1 MKIRFNQ
8 IDDTNR
14 EFQLIN
20 GIYSTEFDSNKK
32 WIWTSTTFDGV
43 VSNINYVTLT
53 VQSEI
58 KNTFLYEDTSID
70 LNTDCLNVIKINT
83 TGKKTFEVKLSNPY
97 VVNGDDR
104 ILGIKIVQIMIDQD
118 VIF

>member
-14 EFQLIN
+14 EFHLIN
-20 GIYSTEFDSNKK
+20 GIYSPEFDSNKK
-32 WIWTSTTFDGV
+32 WIWTSTAFDGI
-43 VSNINYVTLT
+43 VSNINYITLT

-58 KNTFLYEDTSID
+58 KNTLFYEDTQVELD
-70 LNTDCLNVIKINT
+70 PECVNVIKIKT
-83 TGKKTFEVKLSNPY
+83 TGKKTFDVKLSEPY
-97 VVNGDDR
+97 IVSGDAR
-104 ILGIKIVQIMIDQD
+104 VLGIKITRIMIDQD

>member
-20 GIYSTEFDSNKK
+20 GIYSPEFDSNKK
-32 WIWTSTTFDGV
+32 WIWTSTKFDGI
-43 VSNINYVTLT
+43 VSNINYITLT

-58 KNTFLYEDTSID
+58 ENTLLYEDTQLKLD
-70 LNTDCLNVIKINT
+70 PDCVSVIKIKT
-83 TGKKTFEVKLSNPY
+83 AGKKTFEVKLSNPHI
-97 VVNGDDR
+97 VFGDER
-104 ILGIKIVQIMIDQD
+104 ILGIKITRIMIDQD

>member
-20 GIYSTEFDSNKK
+20 GIYSPEFDSNKK
-32 WIWTSTTFDGV
+32 WIWTSSKFDGV
-43 VSNINYVTLT
+43 VSNINYITLT
-53 VQSEI
+53 VQSGI
-58 KNTFLYEDTSID
+58 KNTLLYEDTRVELD
-70 LNTDCLNVIKINT
+70 PECVNVIKIKT
-83 TGKKTFEVKLSNPY
+83 TGKKTFEVKLTGPY
-97 VVNGDDR
+97 IVSGDER
-104 ILGIKIVQIMIDQD
+104 VLGVKITRIMIDQD